1 MSLRRLPMLMLPGL
15 LSVSPPVQAQE
26 RPNIVLIFADDL
38 GYGDIGCYGAK
49 DIKTPNLDRL
59 VREGIRFTD
68 FYAAQ
73 PVCTASRVGLLTGCY
88 PNRLGM
94 HGALGPKAQIDI
106 HLDETLLPELLR
118 QQGYATG
125 IIGKW
130 HLGNHP
136 DFLPTKHGFDTYF
149 GLPYS
154 NDMWPHH
161 PESPRNYPPLPLYEN
176 DRIVDEDVSPED
188 QSHLTEQ
195 YGQRAVRF
203 IEANR
208 EKPFFLYFAHTFPH
222 FPLYAGANFRGKS
235 KHGLYGDVI
244 EEMDAAVGD
253 ILTTL
258 KKHKLEKKTIVI
270 FTSDNGPWRRYGN
283 HAGSPGPLRE
293 GKGTVFEGGV
303 RVPFIA
309 RWPGHIPARRV
320 LRTPAMN
327 IDLLPTLARQAGA
340 GLPARAIDGKDIMPL
355 LAGQRGAKSPHDAYL
370 FYYNQ
375 NELQALRSGQWK
387 LILPHTM
394 TQSVEGK
401 PVGKDG
407 TPGEAFRQTITS
419 PELYNLSADVG
430 EKQNVAAKQPKV
442 MERLLALV
450 AKARQTLGDSLTKQA
465 GSETRAPGRV
475 TMK

>member
-1 MSLRRLPMLMLPGL
+1 MSRRLPILMLSGL
-15 LSVSPPVQAQE
+15 IAVSQPTQAQE
-26 RPNIVLIFADDL
+26 RPNIVLIMADDL
-38 GYGDIGCYGAK
+38 GYGDLGCYGAK

-59 VREGIRFTD
+59 AREGIRFTD
-68 FYAAQ
+68 FYVAQ

-94 HGALGPKAQIDI
+94 YGALGPKSQIGI
-106 HLDETLLPELLR
+106 NPDETLLPELLK

-130 HLGNHP
+130 HLGDHAE
-136 DFLPTKHGFDTYF
+136 FLPTKHGFDSYF

-161 PESPRNYPPLPLYEN
+161 PEAPRNYPPLSLYEN
-176 DRIVDEDVSPED
+176 DRIIDADVSAED

-195 YGQRAVRF
+195 YAQHAVHF

-208 EKPFFLYFAHTFPH
+208 DKPFFLYFAHTFPH
-222 FPLYAGANFRGKS
+222 VPLYAGARFRGKS
-235 KHGLYGDVI
+235 RGGLYGDVI

-253 ILTTL
+253 ILATL
-258 KKHKLEKKTIVI
+258 KKNKLEKKTIVI

-293 GKGTVFEGGV
+293 GKGTVFEGGI
-303 RVPFIA
+303 RVPFLA
-309 RWPGHIPARRV
+309 RWPGHIPAGRV
-320 LRTPAMN
+320 QHTPAMN
-327 IDLLPTLARQAGA
+327 IDLLPTLARQVGA
-340 GLPARAIDGKDIMPL
+340 GLPSRPIDGKDIMPL
-355 LAGQRGAKSPHDAYL
+355 LASQRGAKSPHDAYL

-394 TQSVEGK
+394 TQSVEGH

-407 TPGEAFRQTITS
+407 MPGENFRLAITA
-419 PELYNLSADVG
+419 PELYDLSADPG
-430 EKQNVAAKQPKV
+430 EKQNVAAKQPNV
-442 MERLLALV
+442 LERLLALV
-450 AKARQTLGDSLTKQA
+450 AKARQTLGDSLTKQT

-475 TMK
+475 R